1 MRDGFGI
8 SVDDN
13 GEKFELSPDPL
24 LETVCPVVAGI
35 KFGDTDVEEMI
46 RPLLTNR
53 AIFGVDLYEAGLAGL
68 TVQYFKEL
76 IAGAGAVRATL
87 KKYV

>member
-1 MRDGFGI
+1 
-8 SVDDN
+8 
-13 GEKFELSPDPL
+13 
-24 LETVCPVVAGI
+24 
-35 KFGDTDVEEMI
+35 MI

-53 AIFGVDLYEAGLAGL
+53 TIFGVDLYEAGLAGL

>member
-1 MRDGFGI
+1 MASYSTGR
-8 SVDDN
+8 
-13 GEKFELSPDPL
+13 LS
-24 LETVCPVVAGI
+24 CPVVAGI

>member
-1 MRDGFGI
+1 M
-8 SVDDN
+8 
-13 GEKFELSPDPL
+13 E
-24 LETVCPVVAGI
+24 ET
-35 KFGDTDVEEMI
+35 I